1 MSPVIRQG
9 PAVTGL
15 GQGRVTREQ
24 GAFTAIDAGE
34 KPLLEV
40 LDRVTAGG
48 VSLVNGGVPGGG
60 LDLGGDRPGP
70 FRLSQ

>member
-1 MSPVIRQG
+1 MPPVIRQG

-24 GAFTAIDAGE
+24 GAFAAIDAGE
-34 KPLLEV
+34 KPLLEI
-40 LDRVTAGG
+40 LDRFTAGG
-48 VSLVNGGVPGGG
+48 VSLIDGGAPGGG

-70 FRLSQ
+70 FRLTQ